1 MKPRPWWE
9 DTDDAERLVLADALT
24 ANGDP
29 RGEFIVLQCTEP
41 TSPRVAELW
50 NTHHLTWLT
59 DLGLPRYNWQPKRPC
74 LSSVLFP
81 AKSGLESWTAEFE
94 RGFLTK
100 LWAPHLRES
109 LEKNLLA
116 GGQRLRLLELD
127 TWDLDDVVVRAQE
140 FQLESLG
147 LNGATGA
154 KHKQLDALFAS
165 ALFARLAEFSFNVG
179 TDDAEFRAE
188 IILRGA
194 GQRAPRLSRLTLTG
208 ALTNAPLRLLTKLEW
223 TKRLTHLDVSSRDA
237 TEEIPAVLAHLPKL
251 EVLTLNVH
259 RALPETAHA
268 LLAHPTLKQAR
279 IRTSAPTPL
288 EPALSQELRAKLGPE
303 ALVRF

>member
-9 DTDDAERLVLADALT
+9 DTDDAERLVHADALT
-24 ANGDP
+24 AKGDP

-41 TSPRVAELW
+41 SSPRVAELW
-50 NTHHLTWLT
+50 NAHQLTWLT
-59 DLGLPRYNWQPKRPC
+59 ELGLPRYNWQPKRAG

-81 AKSGLESWTAEFE
+81 SKSGLESWTAEFQ
-94 RGFLTK
+94 RGFLAK
-100 LWAPHLRES
+100 LWAPHLRPS
-109 LEKNLLA
+109 LEKGLLE
-116 GGQRLRLLELD
+116 GGQQLRLLELD
-127 TWDLDDVVVRAQE
+127 TWDVDDVIERAQQ
-140 FQLESLG
+140 FQLETLG
-147 LNGATGA
+147 LSGATGA

-165 ALFARLAEFSFNVG
+165 PVFERLAEFSFNVG

-194 GQRAPRLSRLTLTG
+194 GQRAPRLTRLTLTG
-208 ALTNAPLRLLTKLEW
+208 ALTNAPLRLITKLEW

-237 TEEIPAVLAHLPKL
+237 TEEIPALLAHLPKL

-259 RALPETAHA
+259 RALRETAHA
-268 LLAHPTLKQAR
+268 LLAHPALKQAR

-288 EPALSQELRAKLGPE
+288 EPALSAQLREKLGPE